1 MNPIKLLILTTSLLL
16 LEANSSQAADSPAK
30 RLNVLFIAVD
40 DLRCEFNAYGAD
52 YIHAPN
58 LDRIAK
64 RGLTFNR
71 AYCQQAV
78 CMASRASLMTGARTP
93 REAHAAVAG
102 GSGWSKTEINTHT
115 TRRPS
120 FFSMTFKSE
129 IYPPNINQE

>member
-1 MNPIKLLILTTSLLL
+1 MLL

-58 LDRIAK
+58 LDRIDK

-78 CMASRASLMTGARTP
+78 CMASRASLMTGARPDTTKVYDGQTNIRDAMP
-93 REAHAAVAG
+93 GVVTLPQLFKNN
-102 GSGWSKTEINTHT
+102 GW
-115 TRRPS
+115 
-120 FFSMTFKSE
+120 FVQGMG
-129 IYPPNINQE
+129 